1 MHAPNRVADTAG
13 ARQFEVL
20 IPRLRRRSLLRNIE
34 SRCESAGVQC
44 EVTTV
49 GSGSSKRKVLIL
61 SVPVAV
67 SDHAFETLSSWIYVR
82 VGTRPHDPTEPAD
95 GVASPAAMD
104 AVQATAWTVRDL
116 EFIVGRLVR
125 KEFLGGVDA
134 ICAAA
139 GARWEWRTER
149 RWLIKKTVVTVSGP
163 GSVVQQT
170 ASELLEWQ
178 RRFPANTGG

>member
-1 MHAPNRVADTAG
+1 
-13 ARQFEVL
+13 
-20 IPRLRRRSLLRNIE
+20 
-34 SRCESAGVQC
+34 
-44 EVTTV
+44 
-49 GSGSSKRKVLIL
+49 LIL
-61 SVPVAV
+61 SVPAAV
-67 SDHAFETLSSWIYVR
+67 SAHTFQTLSSWIYVR
-82 VGTRPHDPTEPAD
+82 VGTRPHDPGKLAERA
-95 GVASPAAMD
+95 ASPEAMD

-125 KEFLGGVDA
+125 TEFLGGVDA

-149 RWLIKKTVVTVSGP
+149 RRLINTTVVTVSGP

-178 RRFPANTGG
+178 RRFTANTGG